1 METLYRVLSDTSLTK
16 PIDYQAGSLS
26 ENMYLLP
33 TKYIYFTYNPQR
45 MTNFHHVEI
54 QLKTTEANFLN
65 KHQVE
70 MREEALD
77 CKEDELDNTN
87 CNL

>member
-1 METLYRVLSDTSLTK
+1 
-16 PIDYQAGSLS
+16 
-26 ENMYLLP
+26 
-33 TKYIYFTYNPQR
+33 
-45 MTNFHHVEI
+45 MTNFHHVEL
-54 QLKTTEANFLN
+54 QLKNTEAKFLN

-70 MREEALD
+70 MREEALY